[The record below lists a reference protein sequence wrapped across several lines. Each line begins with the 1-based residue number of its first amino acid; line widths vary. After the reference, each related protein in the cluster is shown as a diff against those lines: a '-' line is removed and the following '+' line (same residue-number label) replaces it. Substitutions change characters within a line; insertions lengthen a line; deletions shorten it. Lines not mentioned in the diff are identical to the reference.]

1 MVQDMTVAPIEAQF
15 EEKRKSHAE
24 AVVEYLTPDSQAMAV
39 SDADELTCAM
49 GILKDI
55 RQRRREIESV
65 LKSATE
71 PLMQGLSTIR
81 AWFKPDLARC
91 KEADELWEGKIRSF
105 HEAASRARAGAAKE
119 LQAAVDAGDKS
130 AVKAALVRAQPAP
143 RSEVGTVYEVWD
155 FEEQNHDIVP
165 AQFTILD
172 TVAVRAEMQRQ
183 LKEENV
189 AAPAVAGIRFF
200 KTVRTRT

>member
-1 MVQDMTVAPIEAQF
+1 MVQDMMPAPIEGQL

-24 AVVEYLTPDSQAMAV
+24 AVAEYLSPETAALEV
-39 SDADELTCAM
+39 TDADELTCAM

-81 AWFKPDLARC
+81 AWFKPDLVRC

-105 HEAASRARAGAAKE
+105 HEAASRARAGAARE
-119 LQAAVDAGDKS
+119 LQAAVDAGDKT
-130 AVKAALVRAQPAP
+130 AAKAALVRAQPAP
-143 RSEVGTVYEVWD
+143 RSEVGTVFEVWD
-155 FEEQNHDIVP
+155 FEEQNHEIVP
-165 AQFTILD
+165 TQFTILD

-183 LKEENV
+183 LREENV

-200 KTVRTRT
+200 KAIRTRT